1 MTPEPAPF
9 RGLSGVGTIT
19 NISPYDLRNV
29 VTNPLEFAD
38 VPTQIGTFRIAYEGT
53 TVRVVDL
60 LEQGRKQTGTPIGAV
75 RRKPPFAAESPPRQ
89 LQEYFRGARTS
100 FALDVDPDTASDFDR
115 KVWKR
120 LQEVPAGAT
129 ITYSE
134 LARKSGH
141 PGSARAVGGAMARNP
156 IPIIIPCHRVVGT
169 EGSITGF
176 GLGLWR
182 KRWLLDLEGAWPI
195 RSRSAE
201 GPRHR
206 NQRTLDELEVAAAK
220 SRHRV

>member
-1 MTPEPAPF
+1 MT
-9 RGLSGVGTIT
+9 S
-19 NISPYDLRNV
+19 
-29 VTNPLEFAD
+29 PLEFAD
-38 VPTQIGTFRIAYEGT
+38 VPTQIGTFRIAYQGT

-60 LEQGRKQTGTPIGAV
+60 LEQGRKQSGTPIGAI
-75 RRKPPFAAESPPRQ
+75 RRKPPFPQSSPPRQ
-89 LQEYFRGARTS
+89 LQEYFRGDRKA
-100 FALDVDPDTASDFDR
+100 FDVEVDPDTASEFDR
-115 KVWKR
+115 KVWAR
-120 LQEVPAGAT
+120 LLGVPAGAT

-206 NQRTLDELEVAAAK
+206 NQRTLDDLDAAASK
-220 SRHRV
+220 RSPSK